1 MSALERKPQVLDS
14 TPDEDL
20 GPGTDGEESRW
31 PLTTRMMN
39 GLS

>member
-1 MSALERKPQVLDS
+1 MSALEKIPEIPAS
-14 TPDEDL
+14 APDEDL